1 MSVLFLSLAH
11 STKSF
16 LLAPT
21 RADRSLTNT
30 ARGSAVFLAATI
42 MLLLL
47 AASPG
52 LVPTGGVRARHR
64 LKRACARHGSIVG
77 YCGTVDGL
85 APQRACARLGPLSMS
100 EDHYATLGLDRE
112 TTTAQVKEAYRKL
125 ALRMHPDVNDAPEA
139 EELFASL
146 TEAYSVLGDAKLRA
160 TYDKTIGRSS
170 SAVENSYDYSQNYDY
185 DYGNSSPGGGGG
197 FWVNSDSW
205 DEPDAEWKTQET
217 GYSGLDDYD
226 ELSLDGDGLFFASI
240 AIFCLVVSWLGAQ
253 GEPSAMQPVE
263 WCGLLSCAG
272 MEDAGFGPLM

>member
-1 MSVLFLSLAH
+1 MLFLSPAH
-11 STKSF
+11 STISF
-16 LLAPT
+16 LLRLKTGGVA
-21 RADRSLTNT
+21 L
-30 ARGSAVFLAATI
+30 ARQQGAAATI

-52 LVPTGGVRARHR
+52 LVPTGGVQARHR
-64 LKRACARHGSIVG
+64 AKRACARHGSIVG
-77 YCGTVDGL
+77 YCGTADGL
-85 APQRACARLGPLSMS
+85 APQRRCARLGPLSMS
-100 EDHYATLGLDRE
+100 EDHYATLGLDRG

-160 TYDKTIGRSS
+160 TYDNTIGRSS
-170 SAVENSYDYSQNYDY
+170 SAVENSYDYDY

-197 FWVNSDSW
+197 FWVNTDSW

-217 GYSGLDDYD
+217 RYSGLDDYD
-226 ELSLDGDGLFFASI
+226 ELSLDGDGLFFASLV
-240 AIFCLVVSWLGAQ
+240 IFTLVVSWLGAQ
-253 GEPSAMQPVE
+253 GEPSATQPVE